1 MTHATFTKK
10 QLIHFDCKFK
20 SWQMPINFY
29 QIWLLAVIMNT
40 ITCLSVCE
48 SYSEILQMTELR
60 QSNFTVTSTNLRL
73 EVQCTNHAI
82 VTYRS

>member
-1 MTHATFTKK
+1 MTHATFTHK
-10 QLIHFDCKFK
+10 QPIHFDCKFK

-60 QSNFTVTSTNLRL
+60 QSNFKVTSTNLLL
-73 EVQCTNHAI
+73 EVQCTNHVI
-82 VTYRS
+82 ITYPS